1 MSIPE
6 FTYDP
11 SNIMDELP
19 DDLYEEYKKFEEIK
33 SKYQRELFSRISY
46 KSRKLYTLIGVYKL
60 LISGVECKYA
70 FRKGFEAGIK
80 SKENS

>member
-33 SKYQRELFSRISY
+33 SKYQRELLSRISFES
-46 KSRKLYTLIGVYKL
+46 KKLYAFVGAYSLKL
-60 LISGVECKYA
+60 CSVECKYA
-70 FRKGFEAGIK
+70 FRKGFEAGRK